1 MKEIQLAMP
10 GSRLSM
16 TPETL
21 MIAFDRPRRSLS
33 TAIYGGG
40 FRNIRYALNQ
50 KLTAFYPSEKD
61 FPGGS
66 VSSYLKLCALER
78 GAVPEESAVLLTAA
92 KVDLF
97 SHKIIEAGPV
107 LVEAITTGGVEKTAC
122 RASSPALYREEK
134 GQFAP
139 LGTINM
145 MVLFTAVSPTALWP
159 GPSSP

>member
-50 KLTAFYPSEKD
+50 KLTAFYPSEKI
-61 FPGGS
+61 PGRLRILLPQTLHPG
-66 VSSYLKLCALER
+66 ER
-78 GAVPEESAVLLTAA
+78 SR
-92 KVDLF
+92 
-97 SHKIIEAGPV
+97 S
-107 LVEAITTGGVEKTAC
+107 
-122 RASSPALYREEK
+122 
-134 GQFAP
+134 
-139 LGTINM
+139 
-145 MVLFTAVSPTALWP
+145 
-159 GPSSP
+159 

>member
-107 LVEAITTGGVEKTAC
+107 LVEAITTGGVEKP
-122 RASSPALYREEK
+122 PAVPPPLLSTGKKK
-134 GQFAP
+134 GSLLPWEP
-139 LGTINM
+139 LT
-145 MVLFTAVSPTALWP
+145 
-159 GPSSP
+159 